1 MFGTGRRPAKE
12 GATCDTVAGTH
23 YIVNA
28 TRYTRAMTGY
38 PIARALAAAVE
49 IERARD
55 AMREARER
63 LRQAVIDARA
73 TMSAAEVARALDIS
87 RARVYAIAAG
97 RE

>member
-1 MFGTGRRPAKE
+1 
-12 GATCDTVAGTH
+12 
-23 YIVNA
+23 
-28 TRYTRAMTGY
+28 MTGY

-63 LRQAVIDARA
+63 RRQAVIEARA